1 MDIIKKIRNDIRTYV
16 RSLNTPDN
24 KVYQENELIILS
36 CFAKVQEILEENE
49 GEALTIPFVI
59 SRLKERLEINAG
71 RLAEPLLKQGKQPKE
86 DKDCH
91 KAFLMLAHLAE
102 IEDYLN
108 GLTTVGRSFVK
119 HES

>member
-1 MDIIKKIRNDIRTYV
+1 MRNKDKLDFINQIVKETEKQCDIHV
-16 RSLNTPDN
+16 
-24 KVYQENELIILS
+24 
-36 CFAKVQEILEENE
+36 
-49 GEALTIPFVI
+49 VI

-71 RLAEPLLKQGKQPKE
+71 RLAEPLIKQGKRPKE

-108 GLTTVGRSFVK
+108 GL
-119 HES
+119 

>member
-1 MDIIKKIRNDIRTYV
+1 MENLEIFDKDG
-16 RSLNTPDN
+16 
-24 KVYQENELIILS
+24 KVLHI
-36 CFAKVQEILEENE
+36 AV
-49 GEALTIPFVI
+49 VI

-108 GLTTVGRSFVK
+108 DL
-119 HES
+119 

>member
-1 MDIIKKIRNDIRTYV
+1 MDIIKKTRNDIKAYV
-16 RSLNTPDN
+16 RSLNTPEN
-24 KVYQENELIILS
+24 TVYQENELLILS
-36 CFAKVQEILEENE
+36 CFTKAQEILEENE
-49 GEALTIPFVI
+49 GEALTIPVVI

-71 RLAEPLLKQGKQPKE
+71 RLAEPLLKEGKHPKD

-108 GLTTVGRSFVK
+108 GL
-119 HES
+119 

>member
-1 MDIIKKIRNDIRTYV
+1 MCSTDVETCTNLIKSKKMEDLKIFD
-16 RSLNTPDN
+16 
-24 KVYQENELIILS
+24 ENGKALLI
-36 CFAKVQEILEENE
+36 
-49 GEALTIPFVI
+49 TDVI

-108 GLTTVGRSFVK
+108 DL
-119 HES
+119 